1 MADPTSAAAAP
12 AAGEQT
18 EEQLW
23 QSVADE
29 IRTGESPPPAPAADT
44 TAVVEAP
51 APTTPP
57 APTVSPLE
65 LQIQEMA
72 AQLSEQANLLRT
84 ANGRIG
90 ALQSVIDKQRTS
102 APAPAPVAEIARPDK
117 WDALRNEYPEMGA
130 AVEELVK
137 ANVKTAPVEQAQP
150 LAVDDV
156 LAIVDASETAKQKS
170 RVEAAFPGWE
180 ARVKT
185 PAFQQWKQAQP
196 PEVQA
201 LGASPYADDAIDLLR
216 KFDEHVRSPRAITE
230 TRQEVLQSAARD
242 RPGVPARRDELAGGG
257 PVALTDAQVWAEEA
271 KARAESRR
279 KAAEAY

>member
-18 EEQLW
+18 DEQLW

-29 IRTGESPPPAPAADT
+29 IRTGEAPPPAPAADT
-44 TAVVEAP
+44 LTVATP

-65 LQIQEMA
+65 LQIQELA

-102 APAPAPVAEIARPDK
+102 APAPAPAAEIARPDK
-117 WDALRNEYPEMGA
+117 WDALRTEYPEMGA

-137 ANVKTAPVEQAQP
+137 ANVKVAPVEQGQP

-156 LAIVDASETAKQKS
+156 LAIVDANEAAKQKN
-170 RVEAAFPGWE
+170 RVETAFPGWE

-185 PAFQQWKQAQP
+185 PAFQQWKQSQP

-216 KFDEHVRSPRAITE
+216 KFDEHIRSPKTITE

-257 PVALTDAQVWAEEA
+257 QTALTAEQIWAEEA
-271 KARAESRR
+271 KTRVENRR
-279 KAAEAY
+279 RAAEAY